1 MDASVAAHTGNCDRP
16 EIADGRMVGDHLG
29 RTGIMCRMAARGDGP
44 AAVIVTGIYGAGKS
58 SLTQEMATV
67 LEARAISYAI
77 VDLDFLCWFYVPG
90 GEDTA
95 VGLAN
100 TAAVVKAYRDAGVR
114 HFLVAG
120 SIRDEVELA
129 RVRAAL
135 DMPARVVRLVV
146 DPDEIERRLA
156 AAVTTARRDDLTVA
170 REWHR
175 DAIGTGIE
183 DLEVA
188 NDGSIRD
195 LALGVVR
202 WLGWL
207 KP

>member
-1 MDASVAAHTGNCDRP
+1 
-16 EIADGRMVGDHLG
+16 
-29 RTGIMCRMAARGDGP
+29 MCRMAARGDGP

-90 GEDTA
+90 REDPT

-100 TAAVVKAYRDAGVR
+100 TAAVVKTYRDAGVL
-114 HFLVAG
+114 HFLVVG
-120 SIRDEVELA
+120 SIRDEAELA
-129 RVRAAL
+129 RVRAVL

-156 AAVTTARRDDLTVA
+156 ADVTTARRDDLTVA
-170 REWHR
+170 RDWHR

-202 WLGWL
+202 
-207 KP
+207 

>member
-1 MDASVAAHTGNCDRP
+1 MYASVAAHTGNCDRP

-29 RTGIMCRMAARGDGP
+29 RTGIMCRMAARGDRP

-90 GEDTA
+90 GEDPA

>member
-1 MDASVAAHTGNCDRP
+1 MDAYVAVHTGNCDRS

-29 RTGIMCRMAARGDGP
+29 RTGIMCGMAAGGDGS
-44 AAVIVTGIYGAGKS
+44 AAVIVTGVYGAGKS
-58 SLTQEMATV
+58 SLAQEMATV
-67 LEARAISYAI
+67 LEGREISYAI

-90 GEDTA
+90 REDPA

-100 TAAVVKAYRDAGVR
+100 TAVVVKAYRTAGVR

-120 SIRDEVELA
+120 SIRDEAELA
-129 RVRAAL
+129 RVRVAL
-135 DMPARVVRLVV
+135 DMPVRVVRLVV
-146 DPDEIERRLA
+146 DLGEIERRLA
-156 AAVTTARRDDLTVA
+156 IYVTAARRDDLTVA

-188 NDGSIRD
+188 NDGPIRD
-195 LALGVVR
+195 LAVGVLR

-207 KP
+207 NP

>member
-1 MDASVAAHTGNCDRP
+1 
-16 EIADGRMVGDHLG
+16 MVGDHLG

-67 LEARAISYAI
+67 LEAQAISYAI

-90 GEDTA
+90 GEEDPA

-100 TAAVVKAYRDAGVR
+100 TAAVVKTYRDAGVR

-120 SIRDEVELA
+120 AIRDEAELA

-135 DMPARVVRLVV
+135 AMPARVVRLVV

-156 AAVTTARRDDLTVA
+156 ADVTTARRDDLTVA

>member
-1 MDASVAAHTGNCDRP
+1 
-16 EIADGRMVGDHLG
+16 MVGWWAIT
-29 RTGIMCRMAARGDGP
+29 RVA
-44 AAVIVTGIYGAGKS
+44 AAVIVTGVYGAGKS
-58 SLTQEMATV
+58 SLVQEMATV
-67 LEARAISYAI
+67 LEARAVSYAI

-90 GEDTA
+90 REDPA

-100 TAAVVKAYRDAGVR
+100 TAAMVRTYQDAGVR

-120 SIRDEVELA
+120 PIRDEAELA
-129 RVRAAL
+129 RLRAAL
-135 DMPARVVRLVV
+135 DMPARVVRLMV

-156 AAVTTARRDDLTVA
+156 AAVTTARRDDLAVA

-195 LALGVVR
+195 LALGVIR
-202 WLGWL
+202 WMGWL

>member
-1 MDASVAAHTGNCDRP
+1 V
-16 EIADGRMVGDHLG
+16 V
-29 RTGIMCRMAARGDGP
+29 RT
-44 AAVIVTGIYGAGKS
+44 
-58 SLTQEMATV
+58 
-67 LEARAISYAI
+67 
-77 VDLDFLCWFYVPG
+77 
-90 GEDTA
+90 
-95 VGLAN
+95 
-100 TAAVVKAYRDAGVR
+100 YRDAGVR

-120 SIRDEVELA
+120 SIREEAELA
-129 RVRAAL
+129 GLRAAL

-156 AAVTTARRDDLTVA
+156 ADVTTARRDDLAVA
-170 REWHR
+170 CEWHR

-195 LALGVVR
+195 LALGVLR

>member
-1 MDASVAAHTGNCDRP
+1 
-16 EIADGRMVGDHLG
+16 MVGDHLG
-29 RTGIMCRMAARGDGP
+29 RTGIMCRMAAGGDGP

-58 SLTQEMATV
+58 SLTQEMANL
-67 LEARAISYAI
+67 LEAQAISYAI

-90 GEDTA
+90 GQEDPA
-95 VGLAN
+95 VALAN

-120 SIRDEVELA
+120 SIRHEVELA

-188 NDGSIRD
+188 NHGSIRD

>member
-1 MDASVAAHTGNCDRP
+1 
-16 EIADGRMVGDHLG
+16 
-29 RTGIMCRMAARGDGP
+29 
-44 AAVIVTGIYGAGKS
+44 
-58 SLTQEMATV
+58 MATV

-90 GEDTA
+90 RKDPA

-100 TAAVVKAYRDAGVR
+100 TAVVVEAYRDAGVR

-120 SIRDEVELA
+120 SIRDEAELA
-129 RVRAAL
+129 RVRVAL
-135 DMPARVVRLVV
+135 DMPVRVVRLVV
-146 DPDEIERRLA
+146 DLGEIERRLA
-156 AAVTTARRDDLTVA
+156 VYVTAAR

-188 NDGSIRD
+188 NDGPIRD
-195 LALGVVR
+195 LAVGVLR

-207 KP
+207 NP

>member
-1 MDASVAAHTGNCDRP
+1 MSLLIQATAIDRNYP
-16 EIADGRMVGDHLG
+16 MVGWWGDHLG
-29 RTGIMCRMAARGDGP
+29 RTGMMCRMAARGDGP

-58 SLTQEMATV
+58 SLAQEMATV
-67 LEARAISYAI
+67 LEGREISYAI

-90 GEDTA
+90 REDPA
-95 VGLAN
+95 IGLAN

-120 SIRDEVELA
+120 SIRDEAELA
-129 RVRAAL
+129 RVRVAL
-135 DMPARVVRLVV
+135 DMPVRVVRLVA
-146 DPDEIERRLA
+146 DLDEIERRLA
-156 AAVTTARRDDLTVA
+156 ADVTTARRDDLSVA

-188 NDGSIRD
+188 NDGPIRD
-195 LALGVVR
+195 LTLGVLR

-207 KP
+207 NP

>member
-1 MDASVAAHTGNCDRP
+1 
-16 EIADGRMVGDHLG
+16 
-29 RTGIMCRMAARGDGP
+29 
-44 AAVIVTGIYGAGKS
+44 
-58 SLTQEMATV
+58 
-67 LEARAISYAI
+67 
-77 VDLDFLCWFYVPG
+77 
-90 GEDTA
+90 
-95 VGLAN
+95 
-100 TAAVVKAYRDAGVR
+100 
-114 HFLVAG
+114 
-120 SIRDEVELA
+120 
-129 RVRAAL
+129 
-135 DMPARVVRLVV
+135 VV